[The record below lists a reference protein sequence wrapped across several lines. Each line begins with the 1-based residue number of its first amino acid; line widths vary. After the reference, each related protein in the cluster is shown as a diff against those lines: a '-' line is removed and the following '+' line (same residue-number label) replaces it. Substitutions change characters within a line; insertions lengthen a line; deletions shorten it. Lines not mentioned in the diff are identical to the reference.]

1 MMTMKPCTTH
11 PARTGLQVGQR
22 YGLPVIAPV
31 DDAGVFTEEAGPVA
45 GLDAMT
51 DGSKKVVDLLRDA
64 GRHAQGVCHPLICT
78 CASGC
83 YAPRLGCSM
92 TRHLLQKADGLPV
105 QRSATLAGHVHLP
118 ISFLGAFHF
127 LDSKQLA
134 ITSQPE
140 RNCLPL

>member
-64 GRHAQGVCHPLICT
+64 GAMLKVCAIL
-78 CASGC
+78 SS
-83 YAPRLGCSM
+83 AP
-92 TRHLLQKADGLPV
+92 
-105 QRSATLAGHVHLP
+105 VHLAAM
-118 ISFLGAFHF
+118 LQDWAV
-127 LDSKQLA
+127 A
-134 ITSQPE
+134 
-140 RNCLPL
+140 